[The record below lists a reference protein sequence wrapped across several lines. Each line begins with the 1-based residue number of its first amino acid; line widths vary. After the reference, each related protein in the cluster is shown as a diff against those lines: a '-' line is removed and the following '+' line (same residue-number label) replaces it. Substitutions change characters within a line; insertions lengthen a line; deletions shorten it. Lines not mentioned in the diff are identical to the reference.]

1 MSEERFRIALGGKA
15 VTVFEQDLDLRYTWI
30 YPPEVHGY
38 SVGHTDEE
46 LLPNE
51 EGRRLARIKRGVIR
65 TGHGAREEVRVHTR
79 IGLRWYDLIVEPRR
93 DEAGAI
99 VGIAGT
105 ALDITQRKLA
115 EERADA
121 ERDLLRQVLD
131 QLPVGVILVDADAQ
145 LVLRNAGVARI
156 TQRPEGNGG
165 AIEQWSGRTF
175 YRGDGTAY
183 TATEWPLTRALRSG
197 EVVTAEEMTFDR
209 DDGVRATLRASA
221 APILDSRGG
230 RVAAVAVFDDV
241 TERSRAEQFAAFLS
255 RASEVLASS
264 LEYRTTLAAVAELVV
279 PRIADWC
286 AVDLLGEDGS
296 LKRLAVSHVDPAKV
310 RSALEVAD
318 RYPTDMAPAHGT
330 AQIVRTGRP
339 ELVAEITDE
348 MLRGAARDAEHL
360 EILRELGLRSY
371 IGVPLVARGRTLG
384 VISLISAESGR
395 VYTEGDLAQA
405 MELARRAATAVDN
418 ARLYQSARDELAER
432 RRVEA
437 ELRTSEERF
446 RAAFEQSPIAKQ
458 IFAPDGRCI
467 AANPAW
473 AELWQSLPDGYVG
486 YNILEDPQLE
496 ARGVMGRIRR
506 AFAGEVVHIDPIVY
520 DPAEIGKPGRARYVQ
535 ASLSPVR
542 SAAGAVT
549 EVVLV
554 LADVTEKV
562 EAEAALRASEE
573 RLRTATRAGRI
584 GVWEWDMVTGRVIW
598 SPEVHEIHRIGPG
611 EFGGTAAAWE
621 QLVHPEDRVRVKRAM
636 EAALARNEDYALEFR
651 GIAGD
656 GEVQWLWTRA
666 TVHRDGS
673 GKAVRMVGATL
684 DITERKRAEH
694 DLRESEL
701 RHRLVNRAT
710 NDVIWDW
717 DLLTDRVQWNEA
729 ITALGWTSG
738 ELGGAV
744 EAWYDRIHPED
755 RERVAQGVRSAIDSG
770 GETWV
775 DEYRFRRKDGT
786 YATFLHRGFIARSPG
801 GHPHRMIGSM
811 LDLTQRRSAEEAL
824 AEAYS
829 G

>member
-1 MSEERFRIALGGKA
+1 M
-15 VTVFEQDLDLRYTWI
+15 
-30 YPPEVHGY
+30 
-38 SVGHTDEE
+38 
-46 LLPNE
+46 
-51 EGRRLARIKRGVIR
+51 
-65 TGHGAREEVRVHTR
+65 
-79 IGLRWYDLIVEPRR
+79 
-93 DEAGAI
+93 
-99 VGIAGT
+99 
-105 ALDITQRKLA
+105 
-115 EERADA
+115 
-121 ERDLLRQVLD
+121 
-131 QLPVGVILVDADAQ
+131 
-145 LVLRNAGVARI
+145 
-156 TQRPEGNGG
+156 
-165 AIEQWSGRTF
+165 
-175 YRGDGTAY
+175 
-183 TATEWPLTRALRSG
+183 
-197 EVVTAEEMTFDR
+197 
-209 DDGVRATLRASA
+209 
-221 APILDSRGG
+221 
-230 RVAAVAVFDDV
+230 
-241 TERSRAEQFAAFLS
+241 
-255 RASEVLASS
+255 
-264 LEYRTTLAAVAELVV
+264 
-279 PRIADWC
+279 
-286 AVDLLGEDGS
+286 
-296 LKRLAVSHVDPAKV
+296 
-310 RSALEVAD
+310 
-318 RYPTDMAPAHGT
+318 
-330 AQIVRTGRP
+330 
-339 ELVAEITDE
+339 
-348 MLRGAARDAEHL
+348 
-360 EILRELGLRSY
+360 
-371 IGVPLVARGRTLG
+371 
-384 VISLISAESGR
+384 
-395 VYTEGDLAQA
+395 
-405 MELARRAATAVDN
+405 
-418 ARLYQSARDELAER
+418 
-432 RRVEA
+432 
-437 ELRTSEERF
+437 
-446 RAAFEQSPIAKQ
+446 
-458 IFAPDGRCI
+458 
-467 AANPAW
+467 
-473 AELWQSLPDGYVG
+473 
-486 YNILEDPQLE
+486 
-496 ARGVMGRIRR
+496 
-506 AFAGEVVHIDPIVY
+506 Y